1 MVELRINREPPTQ
14 ILIFTS
20 SLLLIPAG
28 VAVALKRW
36 GDVVI
41 ISLQFVS
48 ALWFHTAHT
57 PTSFYFDQAS
67 TSLLAVHSLLLA
79 RTTAI
84 TPFMFVLHFGYMTVV
99 YGYGER
105 NKCFC
110 FHPDIII
117 ADRYHSSI
125 HILGMLV
132 YTSSMILFLPYE
144 ANGIFGILDKI

>member
-14 ILIFTS
+14 ILIVTS
-20 SLLLIPAG
+20 CLLLVPAT
-28 VAVALKRW
+28 VAIALKRW
-36 GDVVI
+36 GDLFI
-41 ISLQFVS
+41 ISVQCAS

-57 PTSFYFDQAS
+57 PISFYVDQAS
-67 TSLLAVHSLLLA
+67 TALLAVHTVLLA
-79 RTTAI
+79 RTTMI

-117 ADRYHSSI
+117 ADRYHASI
-125 HILGMLV
+125 HVLGMLV
-132 YTSSMILFLPYE
+132 YTSSMILFLPHE
-144 ANGIFGILDKI
+144 ANGIFEILDKI